1 MTPNLRLHR
10 GDGGD
15 DELTRLLRDH
25 YRAPSDDA
33 YWAALEGRILRTV
46 REGDAGWAA
55 LDFAPWMRWAVI
67 AASLLACVAGIAEW
81 RARATESRLAYESV
95 LDSQQPI
102 ARAVTQTGEQ
112 PAREATLR
120 YLMTTY

>member
-1 MTPNLRLHR
+1 MTRHLRLHR

-15 DELTRLLRDH
+15 DELTRLLREH

-46 REGDAGWAA
+46 REGDTGWGA

-67 AASLLACVAGIAEW
+67 AASLLACLAGVSEW
-81 RARATESRLAYESV
+81 RARASESRFANEAV

-102 ARAVTQTGEQ
+102 ARAVTQTGEK